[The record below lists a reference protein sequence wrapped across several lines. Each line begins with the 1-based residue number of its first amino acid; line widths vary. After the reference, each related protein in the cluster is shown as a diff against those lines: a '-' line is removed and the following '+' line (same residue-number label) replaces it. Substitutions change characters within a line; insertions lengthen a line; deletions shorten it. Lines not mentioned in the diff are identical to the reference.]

1 MAAPRSSCRVAEVG
15 RLFGFGNFLR
25 HQLRT
30 ALQRAPPRLRL
41 RGSDQ
46 TLLVWMTR
54 HWPTRHDPT
63 SNESPGPE
71 QRDPRAQINLRA
83 ILTPRPSTPASL
95 AGVPSRETE
104 SSGPRGVR
112 GSAAPRAKGV
122 GAAPKQPPQ
131 AQAPKPAQIDRNGVL
146 ILIRSALLA
155 LDQANK
161 TGNYTVFA
169 IWARRT
175 FSPPPRPA

>member
-15 RLFGFGNFLR
+15 RLFGFGNFPR

-54 HWPTRHDPT
+54 HWPTRSDPT

-71 QRDPRAQINLRA
+71 QRDPRAQISLRA
-83 ILTPRPSTPASL
+83 ILTPRPSSPASL

-112 GSAAPRAKGV
+112 GSAGARAKAV
-122 GAAPKQPPQ
+122 GAG
-131 AQAPKPAQIDRNGVL
+131 AQAAPAGASAEARADRSQRRADPHPLGTARARPGEQDRQL
-146 ILIRSALLA
+146 HGLARSRLA
-155 LDQANK
+155 GLS
-161 TGNYTVFA
+161 G
-169 IWARRT
+169 
-175 FSPPPRPA
+175 